1 MAPLKKRMEAVAARL
16 AQVGI
21 SSPRDVERRLIEA
34 GYRGQERARRAAA
47 VLAYR
52 HLQRARRVYE
62 GKVRPDRLPPREN
75 VLFLGPTGCGKTY
88 LAELLFRHILKVPT
102 VTVDITQFSE
112 TGYVGEDVSSLMTRL
127 YQAAEEDLAWTAC
140 GVICIDEFDKVAG
153 ARTSA
158 RFGGT
163 GSTKDV
169 SGYGVQRGLLTLL
182 SGATARFSTDGELT
196 AMSERVEL
204 PMDCVSFI
212 CCGAFSGL
220 NAMKDMAGG
229 RQLGFHHD
237 PKVRKDGQ
245 IAAGFEE
252 SLLED
257 VTSFAHYG
265 MLPEL
270 IGRFTRL
277 VAFDPLGRAELSS
290 ILEDN
295 LLQAYVREFRMEGL
309 KLEVDLDVRDHIIDG
324 AIRRQTG
331 ARGLRSALAPY
342 LERAAF
348 EHFGADTEGTTVRLI
363 MDQGRISSI
372 ADVSGGDTP
381 PSPDGLQA
389 HA

>member
-1 MAPLKKRMEAVAARL
+1 MEAVAARL
-16 AQVGI
+16 ASVGI
-21 SSPRDVERRLIEA
+21 TSPRDVERRLIEA
-34 GYRGQERARRAAA
+34 GYRGQERARRAAS

-88 LAELLFRHILKVPT
+88 LTELLFRHILKVPT

-112 TGYVGEDVSSLMTRL
+112 TGYVGEDVSSVMTRL
-127 YQAAEEDLAWTAC
+127 YQAADEDLAWAAC
-140 GVICIDEFDKVAG
+140 GVVCIDEFDKVAG

-158 RFGGT
+158 RFGGS

-182 SGATARFSTDGELT
+182 SGASARFSTDGELT
-196 AMSERVEL
+196 AISERVEMPL
-204 PMDCVSFI
+204 HCVSFI

-220 NAMKDMAGG
+220 NAVKDLYSG

-237 PKVRKDGQ
+237 PKSRAEGK
-245 IAAGFEE
+245 IAVGFEE

-265 MLPEL
+265 MMPEL
-270 IGRFTRL
+270 MGRFTRL
-277 VAFDPLGRAELSS
+277 VAFDPLGRDELAS

-295 LLQAYVREFRMEGL
+295 LLKAYVREYRMEGL
-309 KLEVDLDVRDHIIDG
+309 RLEVDQAVRDHIIDG

-348 EHFGADTEGTTVRLI
+348 EHFGSAAEGTTVRLI
-363 MDQGRISSI
+363 LDHGRIVSVAEPGDSGPEPAQGR
-372 ADVSGGDTP
+372 AQV
-381 PSPDGLQA
+381 
-389 HA
+389 